1 MEDEK
6 IITLFFARDEQA
18 IFETASLYG
27 AKLHRLAAQ
36 ITQDERDA
44 AEILNDTYLR
54 AWNTIPPNKP
64 EYFFAYLAKICRN
77 LCFDRIEQRKA
88 KKRQACLAVLTKE
101 MEECIPAANKILSGV
116 RMQAG
121 VAEEVEAKMEAEQIG
136 GMLNCFLEGL
146 PAQSR
151 MIFMRRYWYA
161 DSIREIALFYGIS
174 ESKVKTRLHRVRKA
188 LRGYLERE
196 GIDL

>member
-77 LCFDRIEQRKA
+77 LCFDRIDQRKA

-121 VAEEVEAKMEAEQIG
+121 VAEEVEAKMEAEQRRHVKLFFRRAARTKPDDFYAPLLVRRFDTG
-136 GMLNCFLEGL
+136 DCAFLWH
-146 PAQSR
+146 Q
-151 MIFMRRYWYA
+151 
-161 DSIREIALFYGIS
+161 
-174 ESKVKTRLHRVRKA
+174 
-188 LRGYLERE
+188 
-196 GIDL
+196 